1 MEIAAFG
8 HREIGHG
15 DKNFA
20 AQLPVTVVHPVRRD
34 RVGEQR
40 RRAQR
45 AVGFI
50 GDDFP
55 RNQIVVP
62 VGRPPVDYG
71 YDPVI
76 ARPQFEIER
85 ARRKIPGDLQFG
97 PWPRLCVEQD
107 GLRRVHDPA
116 GVRLFQDQQPGR
128 VPEPLRVGGGARHG
142 YERDVRADGFQP
154 ERDFDAFSLSADG
167 CPKGSPSEQP
177 PVRKAAIT
185 NKTESFFHNRT
196 FLPFHNQSKFV
207 SMPPP
212 TGMSMIRSQCSPPVD
227 REAICSHRKPRRGIG
242 RRKGEVSCRCG
253 KQAAEWTSVWPLP
266 QAGVVS

>member
-15 DKNFA
+15 NKNFA

-34 RVGEQR
+34 RVGKQR

-45 AVGFI
+45 AVGLI

-154 ERDFDAFSLSADG
+154 ERDFDAFFPLRG
-167 CPKGSPSEQP
+167 RVPEGFPF
-177 PVRKAAIT
+177 RAAARQ
-185 NKTESFFHNRT
+185 E
-196 FLPFHNQSKFV
+196 
-207 SMPPP
+207 
-212 TGMSMIRSQCSPPVD
+212 
-227 REAICSHRKPRRGIG
+227 G
-242 RRKGEVSCRCG
+242 RHYE
-253 KQAAEWTSVWPLP
+253 
-266 QAGVVS
+266 

>member
-1 MEIAAFG
+1 MEISHRRHATRQFIECGIAVIHSSECVDAFGKRFGLGREKHLDGMGCHVERKTVDGRRFVFEQHAELRHTPFGPQGYRRNACRMEIAAFG

-15 DKNFA
+15 NKNFA

-34 RVGEQR
+34 RVGKQR

-45 AVGFI
+45 AVGLI

-71 YDPVI
+71 YNPVI

-142 YERDVRADGFQP
+142 FERDVRADGFQP
-154 ERDFDAFSLSADG
+154 ERDFDAGFFLRG
-167 CPKGSPSEQP
+167 RMPERFPF
-177 PVRKAAIT
+177 RAAARQ
-185 NKTESFFHNRT
+185 E
-196 FLPFHNQSKFV
+196 
-207 SMPPP
+207 
-212 TGMSMIRSQCSPPVD
+212 
-227 REAICSHRKPRRGIG
+227 G
-242 RRKGEVSCRCG
+242 RHYE
-253 KQAAEWTSVWPLP
+253 
-266 QAGVVS
+266 